1 MQVNWN
7 VGFYKS
13 QQGYEPVNEF
23 IKNLPTKDQ
32 VKVIWTI
39 NLLRE
44 CGIDLKMPHARAIEC
59 ETNLFE
65 LRVQL
70 ANNIQ
75 RIFYFH
81 YVGNSFVLLHGFTKK
96 TQKTPKREIK
106 IAKDRKVDYIRQK
119 EVTGKEAEQHAQKTE

>member
-1 MQVNWN
+1 METNWHID
-7 VGFYKS
+7 FYKS
-13 QQGYEPVNEF
+13 QQGHEPISEF
-23 IKNLPTKDQ
+23 IKSLPVKDQ

-44 CGIDLKMPHARAIEC
+44 CGINLKMPHARVIEG

-81 YVGNSFVLLHGFTKK
+81 YIRNSFVLLHGFTKK
-96 TQKTPKREIK
+96 TQKTPQREIK
-106 IAKDRKVDYIRQK
+106 TAKDRKVDYVRQK
-119 EVTGKEAEQHAQKTE
+119 EVTGKEAEQHAQKIE